1 MMTWFNDIDWAASLP
16 WIAAAIVAVA
26 CLAGIFLTVV
36 TLPGA
41 WIAIAVTLLV
51 WWWQPSLFEWY
62 TFLIAAIFAALG
74 EAIEFLAGA
83 LGAAKAGASKKG
95 MIGATIGTLLGAI
108 IGTFF
113 GPIIGSI
120 IGGVLGAALGAFI
133 GEYHYASRHWKEAGK
148 ASAGAA
154 IGRVIAT
161 IGKTIFAGA
170 VALTLC
176 IAVLTDLG

>member
-1 MMTWFNDIDWAASLP
+1 MTSWLSDIDWAASLP

-41 WIAIAVTLLV
+41 WVAIAVTLLV

-62 TFLIAAIFAALG
+62 TFAIAVIFAGLG
-74 EAIEFLAGA
+74 EVVEFLAGA

-95 MIGATIGTLLGAI
+95 MIGATIGTIVGAI
-108 IGTFF
+108 AGIPF
-113 GPIIGSI
+113 GAIFGSI

-133 GEYHYASRHWKEAGK
+133 GEFGFASRHWKEAGK

-154 IGRVIAT
+154 IGRVLAT
-161 IGKTIFAGA
+161 IGKTFFAGA

-176 IAVLTDLG
+176 LAVLI